1 MRQTNPKRRICCQ
14 NGWVKGSIWL
24 DLCDTWRIR
33 NLLEK
38 SFIFWQN
45 QSSSGVL
52 NARLDY
58 IFISKK
64 LQNFSNKAITLPASK
79 TDHSSV
85 SVIISNYNEI
95 KPDHDPWKF
104 NNSLI
109 SDEKYIENFIENLK
123 VDLDSENSFND
134 KVELEYMKSE
144 IRKFM
149 ISYSKI
155 RKENNTKIKETLEIS

>member
-14 NGWVKGSIWL
+14 NGWVKRSIWL

-45 QSSSGVL
+45 QSSSAITITL
-52 NARLDY
+52 
-58 IFISKK
+58 
-64 LQNFSNKAITLPASK
+64 KAITLPASK